1 MPTDVAV
8 WRTLPGIG
16 RYTAGA
22 ILSIALDQRQP
33 ILEANTVRLY
43 ARLIG
48 LPADPTTRASQERL
62 WALAEWLVPARGA
75 GDFNQALMELGGTLC
90 TPRAPNCAGCPVA
103 PFCVTC
109 AYGWQERIPAPK
121 RKKTYVAVR
130 EAAVVVRSVR
140 GELLLRRCGADER
153 WAGMWDFPRFSW
165 EPAGPL
171 TAVRLQQHVHAL
183 TGVTLKAPEPLAT
196 LKYGVTRFRITLD
209 CFQAVCPRRTRS
221 REDLKWVPPAELDTY
236 PLSVTGRKI
245 SRLLIAS
252 PQRPGDR

>member
-1 MPTDVAV
+1 
-8 WRTLPGIG
+8 
-16 RYTAGA
+16 
-22 ILSIALDQRQP
+22 
-33 ILEANTVRLY
+33 
-43 ARLIG
+43 
-48 LPADPTTRASQERL
+48 
-62 WALAEWLVPARGA
+62 LAEWLVPARGA
-75 GDFNQALMELGGTLC
+75 GNFNQALMELGGTLC
-90 TPRAPNCAGCPVA
+90 TPRAPNCAACPVA

-109 AYGWQERIPAPK
+109 ACGWQERIPAPK
-121 RKKTYVAVR
+121 RKKTYLAVR

-140 GELLLRRCGADER
+140 GELLLRRCGAHER

-171 TAVRLQQHVHAL
+171 TAVRLRQHVHTL
-183 TGVTLKAPEPLAT
+183 TGVTLEAPEPLAT

-209 CFQAVCPRRTRS
+209 CFQAVCLRRTRS

-252 PQRPGDR
+252 PQPPGDH